1 MKKLQLL
8 ITSALLLVLLTVV
21 LYAQSLSNRWAILDS
36 HNKVINV
43 VVASSEIAATYIQ
56 NMAVM
61 TPNATT
67 CISTTGNSIVQAGI
81 GDTYDTA
88 NHVFITPKPYPSWI
102 LNTTTFI
109 WEAPVAKPAAVAGS
123 FYLWNE
129 KTKSWISM
137 VIPAAVTT
145 NNSAK

>member
-8 ITSALLLVLLTVV
+8 ITSLLLLTVV
-21 LYAQSLSNRWAILDS
+21 LYAQSLSNSWAILDS

-43 VVASSEIAATYIQ
+43 VVASPEVAATYIKD
-56 NMAVM
+56 MAIM
-61 TPNATT
+61 TPNAAA

-81 GDTYDTA
+81 GDTYDTT

-102 LNTTTFI
+102 LNTTTYL

-129 KTKSWISM
+129 KTKNWVSM
-137 VIPAAVTT
+137 TIPAITTT
-145 NNSAK
+145 NNSSVK